1 MKKTNPVCLPTKE
14 EKNSKKIIFARLRNQ
29 AGFTLIE
36 ILVVIFII
44 GILVSL
50 LLSNILGARQ
60 RSEDLER
67 KSELNQ
73 LKTALRLY
81 YNDNQGYPAEADF
94 PEPNTSFASENGNS
108 VYMKQTPD
116 SEYQYFV
123 DDNREQFRLTLL
135 LDNLSDKDIQT
146 SQTRCPKLTGMG
158 DYTSATYVVCED

>member
-1 MKKTNPVCLPTKE
+1 MAINFDIKGIFPQNANKQADKYKTQT
-14 EKNSKKIIFARLRNQ
+14 
-29 AGFTLIE
+29 GFTLIE
-36 ILVVIFII
+36 VLVVIFII

-81 YNDNQGYPAEADF
+81 YNDNQGYPDTI
-94 PEPNTSFASENGNS
+94 PEPNTVFTNTDGST

-116 SEYQYFV
+116 SDYGYFV
-123 DDNREQFRLTLL
+123 DDAGEQFRLTVV
-135 LDNLSDKDIQT
+135 LDNVSDKDIQA
-146 SQTRCPKLTGMG
+146 SQTRCPALTGMSA
-158 DYTSATYVVCED
+158 YTSSTYVVCED